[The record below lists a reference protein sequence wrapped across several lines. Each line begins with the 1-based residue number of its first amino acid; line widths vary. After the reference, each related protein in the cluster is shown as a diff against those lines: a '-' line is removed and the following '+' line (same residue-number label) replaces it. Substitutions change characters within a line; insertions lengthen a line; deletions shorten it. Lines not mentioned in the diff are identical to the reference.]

1 MGEAPLPLPSGHL
14 RPRPSAWS
22 IRDTGWMWLWALG
35 TWNTGP
41 GGAPVPSAS
50 SPPAWPP
57 HRAVRRATASVSDGA
72 GAGGPAATP
81 RPAAGRGG
89 QPAAAPLPAVGRLSS
104 PALQRCT
111 PPPLAVHFPSW
122 WDWSCSLRCVVC
134 TPLHASLRLR
144 RIRHQGH
151 PYLPTSPRALCMS
164 PPPPG

>member
-1 MGEAPLPLPSGHL
+1 M
-14 RPRPSAWS
+14 
-22 IRDTGWMWLWALG
+22 
-35 TWNTGP
+35 
-41 GGAPVPSAS
+41 PSAS

-151 PYLPTSPRALCMS
+151 PHLPTSPRALCM
-164 PPPPG
+164 PPPPDDGGCWKWGSGCQGLWPVLIGVSLLGLRRTRCSPGG